1 MKPLYLKYLFI
12 TIVLGIISVAKAQQP
27 FLKYKPY
34 PPRVDSFDVI
44 LSIPPFKVVSLRL
57 SLAME
62 MRLNKNYTLK
72 LTPSIMNTIDPNF
85 ITVQNLEVTDF
96 SSLEHFNEQCLTAMI
111 KRYKGKNNSRV
122 YFGPYLGFG
131 MEARRTNIKMG
142 VQIPNFEKAEFS
154 FSTQRKSLVFAIGTT
169 KLFSK
174 RIIFDCYAAIKY
186 QYKIT
191 NKGNFDISG
200 PGYNQKFGGTFGFT
214 IGMPINRRKI

>member
-12 TIVLGIISVAKAQQP
+12 IILLDILSAAKAQQP
-27 FLKYKPY
+27 FLKYKPH
-34 PPRVDSFDVI
+34 PTKVDSFDVI
-44 LSIPPFKVVSLRL
+44 LSIPPFKIVSLRF

-72 LTPSIMNTIDPNF
+72 LTPSMMNTIDPNF

-96 SSLEHFNEQCLTAMI
+96 SFLERFNEQCLSAMV
-111 KRYKGKNNSRV
+111 KRYKCKNNSRE

-131 MEARRTNIKMG
+131 LEARRTNIKMG
-142 VQIPNFEKAEFS
+142 VQIPNFEKADFS
-154 FSTQRKSLVFAIGTT
+154 FSSKRESLVFAIGTT

-174 RIIFDCYAAIKY
+174 RIIFDCFAAIKY